1 MKLAKLLLAGLCL
14 MASTLASAGVVY
26 TWHTSAASADMRS
39 LRGFIEL
46 DAAAAAS
53 GHVSYRAPV
62 CDPWPCDLADPASPI
77 LRFAFAV
84 NNDAP
89 SALAIDMLDGTGY
102 GFAMP
107 SFDAEFDVAAGRISN
122 LSLFVN
128 TVNSTLRINA
138 DVIAWFSSDA
148 ANCYLGCA
156 GAQGQFVADVPEPGA
171 PALLL
176 LACLAALAA
185 LLGGTGAGRPSG
197 RATHPHTPN

>member
-1 MKLAKLLLAGLCL
+1 
-14 MASTLASAGVVY
+14 
-26 TWHTSAASADMRS
+26 MRS
-39 LRGFIEL
+39 LHGFIEL

-107 SFDAEFDVAAGRISN
+107 SFDADSDVGAGSISN
-122 LSLFVN
+122 LRLFVN

-138 DVIAWFSSDA
+138 DVIAWLSSDA
-148 ANCYLGCA
+148 ANCYFGCA
-156 GAQGQFVADVPEPGA
+156 GAQGQFVADVPERA
-171 PALLL
+171 
-176 LACLAALAA
+176 
-185 LLGGTGAGRPSG
+185 GAGAAGLPCRAGRTAGRHRRGPPKRPRNTSTYPQLSCCVKPFC
-197 RATHPHTPN
+197 ALY